1 MTAATEVG
9 SFKKSRTWDLKN
21 SKEVFLLHDYA
32 TG

>member
-9 SFKKSRTWDLKN
+9 SFKKSRTRDPKN
-21 SKEVFLLHDYA
+21 SKEIYLLHDNA